1 MSSKEQKTTNPSYT
15 KTAKNYELHRKFI
28 RNLAIYCYRSRQEY
42 GEINIAGRTYD
53 NYIRGFLDCIDRDFI
68 KVSTRGKEKVFRF
81 NADMYKSSYNHLV
94 STYFTKSLTKNTFYC
109 IIILQILSKGDSL
122 TKTEIADAIA
132 KANDDKQLDIS
143 PSTLNRALGN
153 LTDSGLLKESKKKN
167 KEYYQLADNILDQL
181 TENELLE
188 LYNAVSFFR
197 NVSLLS
203 VPGYYLANTISQY
216 LENHECDCPEKN
228 SLWQYRFCN
237 YSKIVDDEVVYN
249 ILQSMENKKDKYI
262 EINYVNKKSDNS
274 IWPVPEA
281 LSTDY
286 PYGRTYMLTTEHE
299 VKKVEKI
306 TKSQLKDFKKLDL
319 IFTFKATDNERKVT
333 TIKHR
338 LQKEAACMHCTELD
352 KEHYRYTA
360 TVLDALSLVPWIRSF
375 HKYVSL
381 GSDTDEAVKKLFEK
395 DKPEK
400 KNNKTKVIYP
410 KKVIRPATNQKGKK
424 PSVKKLDLIF
434 TFKATD
440 DEREVTAIKHRL
452 QNEAAWM
459 HCTELDKEH
468 YRYTATVQDALS
480 FVPWIRTFHKYVS
493 LGSDTDTVVKERLE
507 KDKLEALQKYGII

>member
-94 STYFTKSLTKNTFYC
+94 STYFIKSLPNNAFYY
-109 IIILQILSKGDSL
+109 ILILQILSEGDSL
-122 TKTEIADAIA
+122 LINEIEDAIYD
-132 KANDDKQLDIS
+132 KNYDKQLDIS
-143 PSTLNRALGN
+143 TSALYRAICE
-153 LTDSGLLKESKKKN
+153 LTDSGLLKANKAKN
-167 KEYYQLADNILDQL
+167 KIYYQLADNILDQL
-181 TENELLE
+181 TTKELQE

-216 LENHECDCPEKN
+216 LESQGVDCPGNN
-228 SLWQYRFCN
+228 SFWQYRFCN
-237 YSKIVDDEVVYN
+237 YSKIVDDEVIYI
-249 ILQSMENKKDKYI
+249 ILQAMENKKVLKISYGNTI
-262 EINYVNKKSDNS
+262 KSTKL
-274 IWPVPEA
+274 VPEA

-286 PYGRTYMLTTEHE
+286 PYGRTYMLTAEHE

-306 TKSQLKDFKKLDL
+306 TKIQ
-319 IFTFKATDNERKVT
+319 
-333 TIKHR
+333 
-338 LQKEAACMHCTELD
+338 
-352 KEHYRYTA
+352 
-360 TVLDALSLVPWIRSF
+360 
-375 HKYVSL
+375 
-381 GSDTDEAVKKLFEK
+381 
-395 DKPEK
+395 
-400 KNNKTKVIYP
+400 VISP
-410 KKVIRPATNQKGKK
+410 KKVIKPATSQKVKK
-424 PSVKKLDLIF
+424 PATRKLDLIF

-459 HCTELDKEH
+459 HCTKLDKEH
-468 YRYTATVQDALS
+468 YRYTATVQDAFAL
-480 FVPWIRTFHKYVS
+480 VPWIRTFHKYVS
-493 LGSDTDTVVKERLE
+493 LGSDTDAVVKERLE
-507 KDKLEALQKYGII
+507 KDKREALQKYGIIQ